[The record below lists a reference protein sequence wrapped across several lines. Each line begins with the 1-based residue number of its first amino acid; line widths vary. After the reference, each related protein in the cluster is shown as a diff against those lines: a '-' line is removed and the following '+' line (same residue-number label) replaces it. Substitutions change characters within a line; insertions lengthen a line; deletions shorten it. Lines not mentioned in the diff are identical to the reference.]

1 MIQLGDVQYLS
12 FVKLELLNKNKTQ
25 SEYTIDTNESSDN
38 KPNNSEKNGK
48 EYNEEIDQR
57 RNNKEIVEN
66 KQNRII
72 LDNKNLSNQT
82 YQNL

>member
-1 MIQLGDVQYLS
+1 MIQLGDIQYLS

-25 SEYTIDTNESSDN
+25 NEYTLDTNESSDN
-38 KPNNSEKNGK
+38 KPNNSERKGK
-48 EYNEEIDQR
+48 EYSEESDQR

>member
-1 MIQLGDVQYLS
+1 MIQLGDIQYLS
-12 FVKLELLNKNKTQ
+12 FVKLELLNKNKNQ
-25 SEYTIDTNESSDN
+25 NEYTIDTNESSDN
-38 KPNNSEKNGK
+38 KPNNSERKGK
-48 EYNEEIDQR
+48 EYSEESDQR
-57 RNNKEIVEN
+57 RNNKEIFEN

>member
-12 FVKLELLNKNKTQ
+12 FVKLELINKNKTQ
-25 SEYTIDTNESSDN
+25 NEYTIKSSDN
-38 KPNNSEKNGK
+38 KPNNSERKGK
-48 EYNEEIDQR
+48 EYCEESDQS
-57 RNNKEIVEN
+57 RNNKDIVEN